1 MGIEALK
8 KSFVGD
14 KSVKTTKNVATA
26 PNKTAGHENI
36 RSSQFNFKVL
46 TKEEV
51 ENNRC
56 KAYNYAL

>member
-1 MGIEALK
+1 MGIEALT
-8 KSFVGD
+8 
-14 KSVKTTKNVATA
+14 KSVVGEKDAKIIKSVTTA
-26 PNKTAGHENI
+26 PNKPTGHENL